1 MTFSVKFDGSVEK
14 WAENVA
20 SEMSEESVKL
30 MLQAAEL
37 AAGEIRLAAF
47 DAFPSGRGGIARSF
61 NATMLQSEKGSLK
74 SGALSDLVYARIQD
88 KGGDIFPKRAKAL
101 TVPVSHIAKTMRD
114 HGVGARDWPDGKLAL
129 VWPRGKPHGF
139 LIETRRRGKFIVHY
153 VLKKQVHI
161 NPTHYIDKAREA
173 VEPKISEL
181 FEDRLVAAGKRAK
194 AK

>member
-20 SEMSEESVKL
+20 EEMTEESVKL
-30 MLQAAEL
+30 MMQAAEL
-37 AAGEIRLAAF
+37 AAGEIRLEAF
-47 DAFPSGRGGIARSF
+47 DAFPEGRGGLGRSF
-61 NATMLQSEKGSLK
+61 KATMLQSERGSLR

-88 KGGDIFPKRAKAL
+88 KGGTITPRRRKAL
-101 TVPVSHIAKTMRD
+101 AVPVSPVAKKMRN
-114 HGVGARDWPDGKLAL
+114 HGYSAGDWPRDKLAM
-129 VWPRGKPHGF
+129 VWPKGKRYG
-139 LIETRRRGKFIVHY
+139 LLVEARRRKTIVHY
-153 VLKKQVHI
+153 VLKKSVKL
-161 NPTHYIDKAREA
+161 PATHYIDKAREQ